1 MAKQGIGTGTLP
13 NDGTGDTLLDG
24 AGKINDNFDEV
35 YGVIGDGTTLYV
47 GVVTEITAGSN
58 VSVSAAYGSVEIS
71 ATTATSVEP
80 NTLLVSGFST
90 FSDNVKISSL
100 TENRIPIIGAGST
113 IEDDANLTFDGTQLS
128 IGTGLTVT
136 GVSTFAGNI
145 DANGDLDVD
154 GHTEL
159 DDLNVSGV
167 STFAGNIDA
176 NGDLDVDGHTE
187 LDDLNVSGVS
197 TLGVT
202 SITGQVSLS
211 GVIEKVS
218 AATTYNSG
226 DVLVLELDVTN
237 STTYRYSMPPAGNI
251 GIVSFKNMPADI
263 ENGSTVS
270 VLFTQNSTTPSG
282 GIGNTQVSNGIGT
295 NCTVAPLSQGSLL
308 TGITTAAL
316 VGSASTV
323 VLSSTA
329 NDVDFVSFFV
339 HYNGGTNTDLTSYKV
354 YATSNGNFRFGTVG
368 I

>member
-35 YGVIGDGTTLYV
+35 YSVIGDGTTLYV
-47 GVVTEITAGSN
+47 GVVTQITAGSN

-80 NTLLVSGFST
+80 NTLLVSG
-90 FSDNVKISSL
+90 
-100 TENRIPIIGAGST
+100 
-113 IEDDANLTFDGTQLS
+113 
-128 IGTGLTVT
+128 
-136 GVSTFAGNI
+136 VSTLGVTTAT
-145 DANGDLDVD
+145 DL
-154 GHTEL
+154 TL
-159 DDLNVSGV
+159 QQLNVSGV
-167 STFAGNIDA
+167 STFTGAIDA
-176 NGDLDVDGHTE
+176 NGNLDVDGHTE

-251 GIVSFKNMPADI
+251 GIVSFKNMPADN
-263 ENGSTVS
+263 ENGSTVT